1 VVLSV
6 IVAPRGD
13 DPRFARLVGEIVKM
27 ALEGTASE
35 RPVTVDRL
43 GVSTPLKAME
53 LEATALRAS
62 GGSRFSAIA
71 KAVFSYTLGVTFHKF
86 KLKAGVFD
94 AGAYA
99 ADVAANADFRKF
111 DDGLRMTLDCSPAF
125 ADNLEAK
132 LSGAEEFAYWG
143 IFRQKSAQ
151 ITCFVPSITEG
162 DHVHFVDGAESGYT
176 LAAKALKSRMGPR
189 L

>member
-1 VVLSV
+1 
-6 IVAPRGD
+6 
-13 DPRFARLVGEIVKM
+13 M

-151 ITCFVPSITEG
+151 ITCFVPSITER
-162 DHVHFVDGAESGYT
+162 DHVHFVDGAEGGYT

>member
-132 LSGAEEFAYWG
+132 LSGAEEFSPIG
-143 IFRQKSAQ
+143 GSFDRNRRRLPVSSLRLPKG
-151 ITCFVPSITEG
+151 TMSISST
-162 DHVHFVDGAESGYT
+162 
-176 LAAKALKSRMGPR
+176 ALKAVTRWR
-189 L
+189 RKR